1 MTVDPGGPSSKEY
14 AIPLES
20 ARQSAAGT
28 GSTAPRGPRT
38 APLFGV
44 GIKAKSATKSA
55 SHRRST
61 RSGSAT
67 DKGGSGTRRAKSDG
81 SAPSASAQLVRAGA
95 PSGGFGSPA
104 TVGGLAVSV
113 LLLGGVLGSIARRRR
128 SS

>member
-1 MTVDPGGPSSKEY
+1 MTIDPGGPSSKEY

-20 ARQSAAGT
+20 ARQNAAGT
-28 GSTAPRGPRT
+28 GSTAPRGSRT

-44 GIKAKSATKSA
+44 GIKARSAKKTA
-55 SHRRST
+55 SHRRSK

-67 DKGGSGTRRAKSDG
+67 ANSGSRTVPDVKVV
-81 SAPSASAQLVRAGA
+81 SAST
-95 PSGGFGSPA
+95 PSGGFGTPA
-104 TVGGLAVSV
+104 AVGGLAVSV